1 MKLTTKAQYAVM
13 AMVDI
18 AFRNCDTAVSLASI
32 AERQNLPL
40 QYLEQLFAKL
50 KKAGLVTSVRGNN
63 GGYILSKTPQEISVH
78 DIVIASDQKIKA
90 TRCKAGIPDSCQK
103 DGSKCATHSLWK
115 ALEAVTRNFL
125 STITLQDVC
134 EKKVSPASLNL
145 TFVTHKIEK
154 ECIR

>member
-18 AFRNCDTAVSLASI
+18 ASRNCDTAVSLTSI

-50 KKAGLVTSVRGNN
+50 KKAGLVLSVRGNG
-63 GGYILSKTPQEISVH
+63 GGYVLSKLPQEISVH
-78 DIVIASDQKIKA
+78 DIILASDQKIKA
-90 TRCKAGIPDSCQK
+90 TRCKAGVPDSCQK

-115 ALEAVTRNFL
+115 SLEAVTRNFL
-125 STITLQDVC
+125 INISLQDVC
-134 EKKVSPASLNL
+134 EKKVFPTSFNFAF
-145 TFVTHKIEK
+145 TTTKIEK
-154 ECIR
+154 GCVR